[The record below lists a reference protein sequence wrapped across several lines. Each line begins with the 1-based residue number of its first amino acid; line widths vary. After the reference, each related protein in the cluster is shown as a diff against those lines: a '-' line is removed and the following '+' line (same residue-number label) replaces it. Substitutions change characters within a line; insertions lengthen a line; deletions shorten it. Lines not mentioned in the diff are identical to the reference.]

1 MELERFCIKFL
12 ASPETQIDPQEG
24 IFINIFQEWI
34 RLQSLPGVLLDVAD
48 YRHVPDGPG
57 IMLITHEINYAL
69 DRADGE
75 LGLYAQRKRGES
87 NSFKERIV
95 DVVRATATFGKLL
108 EADQRLEGSVKLNG
122 GKFYWMSNDRLLAP
136 NTDEAFAA
144 VKPELE
150 AALQE
155 IYPNQQVNLSRV
167 ENDDRDRLCILVETE
182 QPVDIGTLAQ
192 PVAAAVG

>member
-1 MELERFCIKFL
+1 VKLERFCLKFL
-12 ASPETQIDPQEG
+12 ARPETQIDPQES

-34 RLQSLPGVLLDVAD
+34 RLQSLPGVLIDVAD

-75 LGLYAQRKRGES
+75 LGLYAQRKRGQS
-87 NSFKERIV
+87 NSLKELILEV
-95 DVVRATATFGKLL
+95 ARATATFGKLL

-136 NTDEAFAA
+136 NTEEAFAA

-155 IYPNQQVNLSRV
+155 LYPNQNVNLSRV
-167 ENDDRDRLCILVETE
+167 ENDERDRLCILVETE
-182 QPVDIGTLAQ
+182 KPVDIGTLAQ
-192 PVAAAVG
+192 PATAAVG